1 LFEGL
6 IMKELIPIERI
17 ESKILLLRG
26 HKVMLD
32 ADLAELYDVEVKHL
46 VRAVKRNIER
56 FPSEFMFQ
64 LNNKEFIELRS
75 HFGTAKFKMRRFA
88 PLVFTEQGVAMLSS
102 VLNSK
107 RAIQINI
114 EIIKTFVR
122 MREMLISN
130 RELAKKLDELEAKY
144 DKQFDVVFDAI
155 RHLMAPPPPP
165 PKKKIGFH
173 AD

>member
-1 LFEGL
+1 
-6 IMKELIPIERI
+6 MIPVERI
-17 ESKILLLRG
+17 ENKILLIHG

-32 ADLAELYDVEVKHL
+32 VDLAELYNVEVKHL
-46 VRAVKRNIER
+46 VRAVRRNIDR

-64 LNNKEFIELRS
+64 LDNKEFMELRS

-114 EIIKTFVR
+114 EIMKTFVR

-130 RELAKKLDELEAKY
+130 REMAKRLDELESKY

-155 RHLMAPPPPP
+155 RQLMAPPPVPT
-165 PKKKIGFH
+165 KGKIGFP
-173 AD
+173 ADSL

>member
-1 LFEGL
+1 
-6 IMKELIPIERI
+6 MIPVERI
-17 ESKILLLRG
+17 ENKILLIHG

-32 ADLAELYDVEVKHL
+32 VDLAELYNVEVKHL
-46 VRAVKRNIER
+46 VRAVRRNIDR

-64 LNNKEFIELRS
+64 LDNKEFMELRS

-114 EIIKTFVR
+114 EIMKTFVR

-130 RELAKKLDELEAKY
+130 REMAKRLDELESKY

-155 RHLMAPPPPP
+155 RQLMAPPPAP
-165 PKKKIGFH
+165 PKRKIGFP
-173 AD
+173 DDRQ

>member
-1 LFEGL
+1 
-6 IMKELIPIERI
+6 
-17 ESKILLLRG
+17 
-26 HKVMLD
+26 MLD
-32 ADLAELYDVEVKHL
+32 VDLAELYNVEVKHL
-46 VRAVKRNIER
+46 VRAVRRNIDR

-64 LNNKEFIELRS
+64 LDNKEFMELRS

-114 EIIKTFVR
+114 EIMKTFVR

-130 RELAKKLDELEAKY
+130 REMAKRLDELESKY

-155 RHLMAPPPPP
+155 RQLMAPPPAP
-165 PKKKIGFH
+165 PKRKIGFP
-173 AD
+173 DDRQ

>member
-1 LFEGL
+1 
-6 IMKELIPIERI
+6 MKELIPVERI
-17 ESKILLLRG
+17 KNKILFIRG
-26 HKVMLD
+26 DKVMLD
-32 ADLAELYDVEVKHL
+32 VDLAELYNVEVKHL
-46 VRAVKRNIER
+46 VRAVRRNIER

-64 LNNKEFIELRS
+64 LDNKEFMELRS

-114 EIIKTFVR
+114 EIMKTFVR

-130 RELAKKLDELEAKY
+130 RAMAKRLDELESKY

-155 RHLMAPPPPP
+155 RQLMAPPPVPT
-165 PKKKIGFH
+165 KGKIGFP
-173 AD
+173 ADSL

>member
-1 LFEGL
+1 
-6 IMKELIPIERI
+6 MKELIPVERI
-17 ESKILLLRG
+17 KNKILFIRG
-26 HKVMLD
+26 DKVMLD
-32 ADLAELYDVEVKHL
+32 VDLAELYNVEVKHL
-46 VRAVKRNIER
+46 VRAVRRNIER

-64 LNNKEFIELRS
+64 LDNKEFMELRS

-114 EIIKTFVR
+114 EIMKTFVR

-130 RELAKKLDELEAKY
+130 REMAKRLDELESKY

-155 RHLMAPPPPP
+155 RQLMAPPPVPT
-165 PKKKIGFH
+165 KGKIGFP
-173 AD
+173 ADSL

>member
-1 LFEGL
+1 
-6 IMKELIPIERI
+6 MKELIPVERI
-17 ESKILLLRG
+17 ENKILLIRG
-26 HKVMLD
+26 DKVMLD
-32 ADLAELYDVEVKHL
+32 VDLAELYNVEVKHL
-46 VRAVKRNIER
+46 VRAVRRNIER

-64 LNNKEFIELRS
+64 LDNKEFMELRS

-114 EIIKTFVR
+114 EIMKTFVR

-130 RELAKKLDELEAKY
+130 RAMAKRLDELESKY

-155 RHLMAPPPPP
+155 RQLMAPPPVPT
-165 PKKKIGFH
+165 KGKIGFP
-173 AD
+173 ADSL

>member
-1 LFEGL
+1 
-6 IMKELIPIERI
+6 MKELIPVERI
-17 ESKILLLRG
+17 ENKILLIRG
-26 HKVMLD
+26 DKVMLD
-32 ADLAELYDVEVKHL
+32 VDLAELYNVEVKHL
-46 VRAVKRNIER
+46 VRAVRRNIER

-64 LNNKEFIELRS
+64 LDNKEFMELRS

-114 EIIKTFVR
+114 EIMKTFVR

-130 RELAKKLDELEAKY
+130 REMAKRLDELESKY

-155 RHLMAPPPPP
+155 RQLMAPPPVPT
-165 PKKKIGFH
+165 KGKIGFP
-173 AD
+173 ADSL

>member
-1 LFEGL
+1 
-6 IMKELIPIERI
+6 MKELIPVERI
-17 ESKILLLRG
+17 ENKILLIRG

-32 ADLAELYDVEVKHL
+32 VDLAELYNVEVKYL
-46 VRAVKRNIER
+46 VRAVRRNIER

-64 LNNKEFIELRS
+64 LDNKEFMELRS

-114 EIIKTFVR
+114 EIMKTFVR

-130 RELAKKLDELEAKY
+130 REMAKRLDELESKY

-155 RHLMAPPPPP
+155 RQLMAPPPVPT
-165 PKKKIGFH
+165 KGKIGFP
-173 AD
+173 ADSL

>member
-1 LFEGL
+1 
-6 IMKELIPIERI
+6 MKELIPVERI
-17 ESKILLLRG
+17 KNKILFIRG
-26 HKVMLD
+26 DKVMLD
-32 ADLAELYDVEVKHL
+32 VDLAELYNVEVKHL
-46 VRAVKRNIER
+46 VRAVRRNIER

-64 LNNKEFIELRS
+64 LDNKEFMELRS

-88 PLVFTEQGVAMLSS
+88 PLVFTEQRVAMLSS

-114 EIIKTFVR
+114 EIMKTFVR

-130 RELAKKLDELEAKY
+130 REMAKRLDELESKY

-155 RHLMAPPPPP
+155 RQLMAPPPVPT
-165 PKKKIGFH
+165 KGKIGFP
-173 AD
+173 ADSL